1 MTPLHIVTA
10 VIAAV
15 VVFIA
20 VRRRALTRI
29 ALRSLLRRRGETVLV
44 ILGSLLGTAIITG
57 SFLVG
62 DTLDA
67 SLRASAE
74 TSLGPTDVMVRSANP
89 DAGAAAAAALA
100 DFSSPDVDG
109 ILAVRSAI
117 APTSGTGQRR
127 AQPFTQLVEVDFD
140 AARQFGGDPDA
151 TGISGSTPEPGH
163 TVLSENLAT
172 DLGVESGDSIV
183 AFAYGIEERLE
194 VDGILPR
201 FGIAGLD
208 VVQNPNTLEFPRNA
222 FVSPGTLDR
231 LMRTGAAG
239 APTMPP
245 GAPEDAGQAPA
256 PGDVVLVS
264 ARGGVYDGADRTDAV
279 LEQIRERVAG
289 VAAIDVEPVK
299 RNILDA
305 AQEQGDQFGELF
317 VAIGSFAVMAGI
329 LLLVNIFVMLAEE
342 RKSELGMLRAIGL
355 KRRDLMRMFVVEGS
369 AYAAV
374 AAVLGAVLGI
384 GVGRAIIVVT
394 SGIFESFGDLTLTFS
409 APASSIVT
417 GGLIGFVISIVTIVA
432 TSLRTSRLNIIRA
445 IRDLPEP
452 AVRARRSWAAV
463 AQAVACGAFAV
474 LSLSAIRE
482 GNALVSLAAP
492 AAGAV
497 FVSALV
503 SRVLPRRLVVS
514 AVAAVVLAWAVFA
527 YSLVEF
533 ESGDINVF
541 VTQGV
546 VLTAAAVALVAQN
559 QEFIGKLV
567 RRLGG
572 GSSLV
577 TRLGL
582 AYPLARRF
590 RTSMTLAMY
599 SLVVFT
605 LVFISVMS
613 HTLGSLTDQ
622 VVADEGGGYDIVAT
636 SAPTTPLDPAAL
648 EEVEGVRT
656 VGTMT
661 VGQAQYQRPRDDDF
675 SVWGIGGIDEAFF
688 AGGGP
693 ALREWDTAYAAEGD
707 VWDAVMADPNLM
719 VADAFFLQGGG
730 GPPEPSVDVG
740 DTVKVR
746 DPASGK
752 VVERTVAAVA
762 DAGQTLT
769 AWMSVESVQQAVGSA
784 APLRHYIDVD
794 DGVDATTVALQLQGT
809 FLRNGLQA
817 DSFHDLAIEQTR
829 ANTQFFRLMQGFLAL
844 GLVVGIA
851 GLGVIMVRAVR
862 ERRREVGML
871 RSLGL
876 AASKIRAAFLL
887 ESGFVALEGV
897 VIGTLLSLVTSYQLF
912 ANSDFFG
919 DIRVPFTIPWAQL
932 GVLIGVSLVA
942 SLLATLGPAQQAAKI
957 KPAVALRIAD

>member
-15 VVFIA
+15 VLFIA
-20 VRRRALTRI
+20 LRRRALARI
-29 ALRSLLRRRGETVLV
+29 ALRSSVRRKGETVLV

-89 DAGAAAAAALA
+89 QSGADAAEAMA

-109 ILAVRSAI
+109 VLAVRSAI
-117 APTSGTGQRR
+117 APTSDAEQDR
-127 AQPFTQLVEVDFD
+127 AQPYTQLVEVDFAD
-140 AARQFGGDPDA
+140 ARQFGGDAAA
-151 TGISGSTPEPGH
+151 TGIDGATPQPGH
-163 TVLSENLAT
+163 VVLSENLTA
-172 DLGVESGDSIV
+172 DLGVGPGDTIV
-183 AFAYGIEERLE
+183 AYAYGVEEELE
-194 VDGILPR
+194 VDATLPR

-222 FVSPGTLDR
+222 FVAPGTLDR
-231 LMRTGAAG
+231 LMEGATT
-239 APTMPP
+239 APTTPP
-245 GAPEDAGQAPA
+245 GTPEGAGQAP
-256 PGDVVLVS
+256 PPSDVVLVS
-264 ARGGVYDGADRTDAV
+264 AQGGVYDGVDRTDAV
-279 LEQIRERVAG
+279 VEQIRETVAG
-289 VAAIDVEPVK
+289 VEAVDVEPVK

-305 AQEQGDQFGELF
+305 AEEQGDQFGELF

-355 KRRDLMRMFVVEGS
+355 KRRDLMRIFVVEGS

-374 AAVLGAVLGI
+374 AAVLGAILGI

-452 AVRARRSWAAV
+452 AVRARRWWTALL
-463 AQAVACGAFAV
+463 QAVGVVALGLLTFT
-474 LSLSAIRE
+474 AIRD
-482 GNALVSLAAP
+482 GDALLSLAAP
-492 AAGAV
+492 AVGAV
-497 FVSALV
+497 FVSALL
-503 SRVLPRRLVVS
+503 SRLLPRRLVVS
-514 AVAAVVLAWAVFA
+514 VVASLVLAWAVFA
-527 YSLVEF
+527 YTLVEF
-533 ESGDINVF
+533 EEGDINVF

-546 VLTAAAVALVAQN
+546 VLTASAVALVAQN
-559 QEFIGKLV
+559 QELIGKLI

-613 HTLGSLTDQ
+613 NTLGSLTDQ
-622 VVADEGGGYDIVAT
+622 VVEDEGGGYDIVAT
-636 SAPTTPLDPAAL
+636 SAPTTPLEPAEISSAD
-648 EEVEGVRT
+648 GVRT

-661 VGQAQYQRPRDDDF
+661 VGQAQYQRPQDDDF
-675 SVWGIGGIDEAFF
+675 SVWGIGGVDESFF
-688 AGGGP
+688 AGGAP
-693 ALREWDTAYAAEGD
+693 ALREWDPAYTEEDA
-707 VWDAVMADPNLM
+707 VWDAVLADPTLM

-746 DPASGK
+746 DPASGQ
-752 VVERTVAAVA
+752 VVERTVVAIA

-769 AWMSVESVQQAVGSA
+769 AWMSVESVQAAVSAA
-784 APLRHYIDVD
+784 APLRHYIDVS
-794 DGVDATTVALQLQGT
+794 DGADATAVALQLQGT

-817 DSFHDLAIEQTR
+817 DSFHDLAVQQTR

-871 RSLGL
+871 RSVGL
-876 AASKIRAAFLL
+876 AASKIRSAFLL

-932 GVLIGVSLVA
+932 SLLIGVSLVA

>member
-1 MTPLHIVTA
+1 MSPLHVITA
-10 VIAAV
+10 AIAV
-15 VVFIA
+15 VVVYIA
-20 VRRRALTRI
+20 VRRRALARI
-29 ALRSLLRRRGETVLV
+29 AMRSLLRRRGETVLV

-67 SLRASAE
+67 SLRATAE
-74 TSLGPTDVMVRSANP
+74 TVLGPTDVMVRSANP
-89 DAGAAAAAALA
+89 QSGADAAVALA

-109 ILAVRSAI
+109 IVALRSAI
-117 APTSGTGQRR
+117 APTSDNGQRR
-127 AQPFTQLVEVDFD
+127 AQPFTQLVEVDFE
-140 AARQFGGDPDA
+140 AAGTFGGDPAA
-151 TGISGSTPEPGH
+151 TGIEGATPEQGH

-172 DLGVESGDSIV
+172 DLGVEAGDTIV
-183 AFAYGIEERLE
+183 AFAYGTEERLQ
-194 VDGILPR
+194 VDATLPR
-201 FGIAGLD
+201 FGLAGID
-208 VVQNPNTLEFPRNA
+208 VVQNPNTLEYPRNA
-222 FVSPGTLDR
+222 FVAPGTLDR
-231 LMRTGAAG
+231 LMNAAG
-239 APTMPP
+239 TPTLPP
-245 GAPEDAGQAPA
+245 GARADAGQAPA
-256 PGDVVLVS
+256 PTDVVLIS
-264 ARGGVYDGADRTDAV
+264 ARGGVYEGADLTDDV
-279 LEQIRERVAG
+279 VEQIRAAVAG
-289 VAAIDVEPVK
+289 VEAVDVEPVK
-299 RNILDA
+299 RNVLDA
-305 AQEQGDQFGELF
+305 AEEQGDSFGELF

-369 AYAAV
+369 VYAAV
-374 AAVLGAVLGI
+374 AAVLGSLLGI

-452 AVRARRSWAAV
+452 VLRSRRWWTAIV
-463 AQAVACGAFAV
+463 QAMACGAFAV
-474 LSLSAIRE
+474 LTVSAIRD

-492 AAGAV
+492 AVAAV
-497 FVSALV
+497 FASALLG
-503 SRVLPRRLVVS
+503 RFLPRRLVVS
-514 AVAAVVLAWAVFA
+514 VIAAAVLTWAVFA
-527 YSLVEF
+527 YTLVEF
-533 ESGDINVF
+533 EGGDINVF

-546 VLTAAAVALVAQN
+546 VLTASAVALVAQN
-559 QEFIGKLV
+559 QELIGKLV

-605 LVFISVMS
+605 LVFIAVLS

-636 SAPTTPLDPAAL
+636 SAPSTPLDPAELADA
-648 EEVEGVRT
+648 EGVRT

-661 VGQAQYQRPRDDDF
+661 VGQAQYQRPQDDDF
-675 SVWGIGGIDEAFF
+675 SVWGIGGVDDAFF
-688 AGGGP
+688 AGGAP
-693 ALREWDTAYAAEGD
+693 ALREWDTAYAQEGD
-707 VWDAVMADPNLM
+707 VWDAVIADPQLM

-730 GPPEPSVDVG
+730 GPPEPSVELGDV
-740 DTVKVR
+740 VKVR
-746 DPASGK
+746 DPATGT
-752 VVERTVAAVA
+752 VVERTVVAIA

-769 AWMSVESVQQAVGSA
+769 AWMSVESVQAAVSSA
-784 APLRHYIDVD
+784 APLRHYIDTD
-794 DGVDATTVALQLQGT
+794 DGADATTVALRLQGT

-817 DSFHDLAIEQTR
+817 DSFHDLAVQQTR

-912 ANSDFFG
+912 VNSDFFG
-919 DIRVPFTIPWAQL
+919 DIQVPFTIPWAQL